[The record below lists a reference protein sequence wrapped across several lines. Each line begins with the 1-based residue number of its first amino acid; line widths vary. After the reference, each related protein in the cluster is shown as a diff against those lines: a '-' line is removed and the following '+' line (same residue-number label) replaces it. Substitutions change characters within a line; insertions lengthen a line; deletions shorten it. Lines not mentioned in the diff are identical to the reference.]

1 MPLTP
6 EQIIASQ
13 SGLASAIANNPK
25 NTTGHTMGGVNQTA
39 TETLEGG
46 GTIFYINPP
55 KDSDTVVSNP
65 LPPRPEPTPTPTSG
79 GTSVVAEPNL
89 GTPTGGTVSAEVL
102 TDSGTS
108 TDTPTNTPTEN
119 PIKNLVSNLP
129 TFLGG
134 GGGGGGATTDS
145 GAVVPAT
152 KPNYVLYIGILL
164 AVIVAYKVL
173 SKKES

>member
-13 SGLASAIANNPK
+13 SGIRTAVENNPK
-25 NTTGHTMGGVNQTA
+25 NQNNPIVVSNVP
-39 TETLEGG
+39 ESNVIVGG
-46 GTIFYINPP
+46 GTVEFI
-55 KDSDTVVSNP
+55 P
-65 LPPRPEPTPTPTSG
+65 LPPRPEAEPRPSSG

-89 GTPTGGTVSAEVL
+89 GTPTGGTPTVEVL

-108 TDTPTNTPTEN
+108 SDTPIDTPTNTPTEN